1 MIVHP
6 SEAKHVPLFSLVKHF
21 PPSPMSTV
29 IVGISVFA
37 QWTQS
42 QRNVRGRCL
51 SCLSASSVCRSAGL
65 MWRHRNSIKKSFFPL
80 IKITDDTLLIWAL
93 IRIKFTKCVEI
104 LHQQSDSPLKSTF
117 LPHCAGCCSTDSR
130 YSYIEALTGFLSPQ
144 HSLILHCCLSVC
156 SVSCWVLI
164 LRAA

>member
-6 SEAKHVPLFSLVKHF
+6 SAGKHVPLFSLVKCF
-21 PPSPMSTV
+21 SPSPMSTV

-42 QRNVRGRCL
+42 QRKRGWCL
-51 SCLSASSVCRSAGL
+51 SCLNASSVCRSASL

-93 IRIKFTKCVEI
+93 ISIKFTKCVEI

-117 LPHCAGCCSTDSR
+117 LPHCAGFCRSFL
-130 YSYIEALTGFLSPQ
+130 YSYIEALTGFLSLQ
-144 HSLILHCCLSVC
+144 DSLILQCCLSVC

-164 LRAA
+164 IRAA

>member
-6 SEAKHVPLFSLVKHF
+6 SAGKHVPLFSLVKHF
-21 PPSPMSTV
+21 CPSPLSTV

-51 SCLSASSVCRSAGL
+51 SCLKTAWVCRSAGL
-65 MWRHRNSIKKSFFPL
+65 MWRHRNSIKK
-80 IKITDDTLLIWAL
+80 D
-93 IRIKFTKCVEI
+93 
-104 LHQQSDSPLKSTF
+104 
-117 LPHCAGCCSTDSR
+117 
-130 YSYIEALTGFLSPQ
+130 LSPPKKNHRWHPADLGFDKHKVYQ
-144 HSLILHCCLSVC
+144 MCGNLASAVRQSPKVNFSAPLCWILQILSLQLYWGSGFHSLILQCCLSVC

-164 LRAA
+164 LRAV